1 MSRAGASTAAAAK
14 GGLDADDFQAV
25 GAFRLA
31 LRRFLAFSEAG
42 AQGAGITS
50 QQHQALLAVKC
61 HRGPEP
67 MSIGELATSL
77 LVKNHTAVELVAR
90 LVDSGLAKREPSAAD
105 RRRILLRITAKGERL
120 LTRITRANLEQLRT
134 TAPVFEDLMQ
144 TLRRLDTRAAE
155 GGG

>member
-1 MSRAGASTAAAAK
+1 
-14 GGLDADDFQAV
+14 
-25 GAFRLA
+25 
-31 LRRFLAFSEAG
+31 
-42 AQGAGITS
+42 
-50 QQHQALLAVKC
+50 
-61 HRGPEP
+61 

-105 RRRILLRITAKGERL
+105 RRRVLLRITAKGERL

>member
-1 MSRAGASTAAAAK
+1 MSRAGASTAADK
-14 GGLDADDFQAV
+14 GGLDADDFHAV

-61 HRGPEP
+61 HRGPEA
-67 MSIGELATSL
+67 MSIGELATCL

-90 LVDSGLAKREPSAAD
+90 LVDSGLLKREPSPAD
-105 RRRILLRITAKGERL
+105 RRRILLRITSRGERL

-134 TAPVFEDLMQ
+134 TAPVFEDLIQ
-144 TLRRLDTRAAE
+144 TLRRLDARRAD
-155 GGG
+155 GVG